1 MSIVLTEEKANV
13 LQLYYNMKEYNK
25 AHPIRLTD
33 ETWEKFSALKED
45 GVSWEVFI
53 KELTIKLTY
62 ESNNSDTRRLS

>member
-33 ETWEKFSALKED
+33 ETWEKFSALKEE

-53 KELTIKLTY
+53 KELVIKLAY
-62 ESNNSDTRRLS
+62 ETKTNLF